1 METAL
6 IDKERLNKLKVGD
19 TVFTKPELRDPILGC
34 DKATVT
40 SVTPDIVWISLNG
53 TEYEVRKDEKT
64 KVPLYRNQAGEIV
77 GEYFL
82 DFADFHKY
90 WTYFAKTMAEQI
102 SLRGE

>member
-19 TVFTKPELRDPILGC
+19 TIFTKPELRDPILGC

-40 SVTPDIVWISLNG
+40 SVTLDIVWISLNG
-53 TEYEVRKDEKT
+53 IEYEVHKEEKT

-90 WTYFAKTMAEQI
+90 WTYFAKTMAEPEPNNQ
-102 SLRGE
+102 S

>member
-1 METAL
+1 MKKTL
-6 IDKERLNKLKVGD
+6 IDKERLDKLKVGD

-40 SVTPDIVWISLNG
+40 SVTPDIIWISLNG
-53 TEYEVRKDEKT
+53 TEYGVHKDEKT
-64 KVPLYRNQAGEIV
+64 KVPLYRSQAGEIV

-82 DFADFHKY
+82 DFADFHNY